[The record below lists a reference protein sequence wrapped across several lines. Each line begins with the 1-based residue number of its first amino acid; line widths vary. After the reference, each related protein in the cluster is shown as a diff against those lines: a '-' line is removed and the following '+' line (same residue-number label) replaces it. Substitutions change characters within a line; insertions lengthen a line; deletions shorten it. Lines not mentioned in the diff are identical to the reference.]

1 MFIPYSFYLHP
12 FPFIVDYEVSNHS
25 LNCIETKGEEIM
37 RNIPICSVLGF
48 LLICMGCGQ
57 QSQPAVYSGT
67 IEGKEIAV
75 QSELGGIVKS
85 MTLEEGSRVEKNQ
98 KTAELASEEYRLRID
113 EAKAMA
119 DAAKAKLDE
128 AGAGSRTEK
137 IREAVAKV
145 EQAQALSEQASSKT
159 RTVETQ
165 MSVLA
170 ANKAQ
175 LMNKL
180 EGARNT
186 LAYQQSRLKKA
197 ETLGQ
202 AGAISEQEIET
213 LRETVNQAQTI
224 VYDIEKQMSTIDA
237 QMNQTRQEE
246 IAGKAAQASAEAGVR
261 AAQAN
266 LDLLRAGDTNYTLR
280 GLLAQKEAADS
291 KLAQAKLL
299 LGKTIVRAPET
310 GTILRKHVEAGEVIK
325 PGATLYTLL
334 KKGELEV
341 VVYVPEAS
349 LNQVK
354 TGQKAFVRVDAY
366 PNRSFSGTVTR
377 IASQAEFTPKN
388 VQTPDERTKMVFA
401 VTIKLTDGL
410 NELKPGM
417 PADITFAQTK
427 EGARP

>member
-1 MFIPYSFYLHP
+1 
-12 FPFIVDYEVSNHS
+12 
-25 LNCIETKGEEIM
+25 
-37 RNIPICSVLGF
+37 
-48 LLICMGCGQ
+48 
-57 QSQPAVYSGT
+57 
-67 IEGKEIAV
+67 
-75 QSELGGIVKS
+75 
-85 MTLEEGSRVEKNQ
+85 
-98 KTAELASEEYRLRID
+98 
-113 EAKAMA
+113 
-119 DAAKAKLDE
+119 
-128 AGAGSRTEK
+128 
-137 IREAVAKV
+137 
-145 EQAQALSEQASSKT
+145 
-159 RTVETQ
+159 